1 MASIGVLP
9 TKTSV
14 ELREPDGDKGTI
26 PAATSA
32 SAGVMTAAQVKMLET
47 VFQWHQTVAGGGGVI
62 EIITPAP
69 AAPSIGNAQLDA
81 FRKGMGNVSERVAQL
96 ERAVASHRPTEAI
109 AHVPDQSERIHM
121 IEQVTTSNSQQIAT
135 LASALDEIARLVEE
149 AHQRL
154 TFIEG
159 HAVASVQVE
168 TKDQA
173 A

>member
-47 VFQWHQTVAGGGGVI
+47 VFQWHQTIQSGGGVI

-81 FRKGMGNVSERVAQL
+81 FRKGMGSVSERVAQL
-96 ERAVASHRPTEAI
+96 ERAVASHRPAETI
-109 AHVPDQSERIHM
+109 AHAPDQSERVNM

-149 AHQRL
+149 AHQRIS
-154 TFIEG
+154 FIEG

>member
-1 MASIGVLP
+1 
-9 TKTSV
+9 
-14 ELREPDGDKGTI
+14 
-26 PAATSA
+26 
-32 SAGVMTAAQVKMLET
+32 
-47 VFQWHQTVAGGGGVI
+47 
-62 EIITPAP
+62 
-69 AAPSIGNAQLDA
+69 
-81 FRKGMGNVSERVAQL
+81 
-96 ERAVASHRPTEAI
+96 
-109 AHVPDQSERIHM
+109 M